1 MHQQWRHKLDYVF
14 TLLGYS
20 VGSGTFIKFP
30 FYCMRNGGGAFL
42 IPYLLFT
49 VICGIPCVFLEMVI
63 GQYSQSGPVKVWN
76 LCPPFK
82 GIGVGALIFSGLYY
96 SYYNVYFGWFM
107 YYFYHSFSTKL
118 PWTHCRNTWNTL
130 DCVSYV
136 PTNNPSS
143 VDSINVTVDNN
154 NVTVD
159 INNMT
164 VHNLT
169 SVVLDGDRRTAAEEF
184 WRFHVLDTSDGLEH
198 LGNIQWPLA
207 GCLAVT
213 NVILFLWVAQG
224 IKVSGKLVYI
234 TVTIPYILIAVF
246 LIRGCLLPG
255 SLQGMYYYIY
265 PDFEMLLKPR
275 VWIEACGYALFSL
288 GVSTGCIIT
297 MSGHNKKNNNCLR
310 DAVVCSLFDA
320 LSGIFIGFAF
330 FSIIGHVAHLRGV
343 DVDAFASSG
352 FNLAFIVYPEVL
364 AYLPL
369 SQLWSVLTF
378 LTLMSLAVD
387 TMVPMIDI
395 IIASLEDQFPR
406 WTKHRWLTIL
416 TLLLIMFLFDFL
428 YITQGG
434 IYVITLVDWFAY
446 FPALALYA
454 LLECIGV
461 GWCYGI
467 RKLQG
472 DVHAMWGKNTPPI
485 VSAAIKYVCPLL
497 IMVII
502 VYSCYSYRPPM
513 YGDYVFP
520 TWANVVGWM
529 ISLVA
534 VLPFPV
540 VFIWTVVTTKG
551 FSLKEKLRTA
561 LAPSDQWRQA
571 DQEEN
576 ATEVSQSMI

>member
-1 MHQQWRHKLDYVF
+1 MHQQWRHKLDYVI

-49 VICGIPCVFLEMVI
+49 VICAIPCVFLEMVI

-96 SYYNVYFGWFM
+96 SYYNVYFGWFV

-118 PWTHCRNTWNTL
+118 PWTHCHNTWNTL
-130 DCVSYV
+130 DCVSYLS
-136 PTNNPSS
+136 TDNTSS
-143 VDSINVTVDNN
+143 VDSSNVTVDN
-154 NVTVD
+154 V
-159 INNMT
+159 
-164 VHNLT
+164 T
-169 SVVLDGDRRTAAEEF
+169 SVVLDVDRRTAAEEF
-184 WRFHVLDTSDGLEH
+184 WRLHVLNISNGLEH
-198 LGNIQWPLA
+198 LGSIQWPLA
-207 GCLAVT
+207 GCLVVT
-213 NVILFLWVAQG
+213 NAILFLWVVQG

-234 TVTIPYILIAVF
+234 TVIIPYILIAVF
-246 LIRGCLLPG
+246 LIQGCLLPG

-265 PDFEMLLKPR
+265 PNFEMLLEPR
-275 VWIEACGYALFSL
+275 VWIEACGYALFSV

-297 MSGHNKKNNNCLR
+297 MSGHNKKHNNCLR
-310 DAVVCSLFDA
+310 DAVVCSLVDA
-320 LSGIFIGFAF
+320 LSGVFIGFAF

-343 DVDAFASSG
+343 EVDAFASSG

-369 SQLWSVLTF
+369 PQLWSVLTF

-387 TMVPMIDI
+387 TMVPGIDI

-406 WTKHRWLTIL
+406 WTKRRWLTIL
-416 TLLLIMFLFDFL
+416 AVLLIMFLFGFL

-434 IYVITLVDWFAY
+434 LYVITLVDWFAY

-467 RKLQG
+467 RKLQE
-472 DVHAMWGKNTPPI
+472 DVRTMWGKNTPPI
-485 VSAAIKYVCPLL
+485 ISAAIKYVCPLL
-497 IMVII
+497 IMVIFGHS
-502 VYSCYSYRPPM
+502 VYSYRPPK
-513 YGDYVFP
+513 YGTYIFP
-520 TWANVVGWM
+520 AWANVVGWM
-529 ISLVA
+529 ISLVS
-534 VLPFPV
+534 VLPFPII
-540 VFIWTVVTTKG
+540 FIWTVVTTSG
-551 FSLKEKLRTA
+551 SSLKEKLSIA
-561 LAPSDQWRQA
+561 LEPNDQWRRA
-571 DQEEN
+571 TPDEN
-576 ATEVSQSMI
+576 MTEVLQSMI